1 MVKIEKPL
9 SAECDRF
16 HNLRATMKQ
25 NRGLW
30 ENMACMISTGWSKWR
45 KPIKCC
51 AIVLLLSLK
60 MYFYKMAVKLA
71 LLHGAE
77 CWAMKM

>member
-1 MVKIEKPL
+1 MVKMEKPL
-9 SAECDRF
+9 SAQCGRF

-45 KPIKCC
+45 KTNKMLCNCSLTFIKD
-51 AIVLLLSLK
+51 VLL
-60 MYFYKMAVKLA
+60 
-71 LLHGAE
+71 
-77 CWAMKM
+77 

>member
-9 SAECDRF
+9 SAQCDRF

-30 ENMACMISTGWSKWR
+30 ENMACMISTGWSNRR
-45 KPIKCC
+45 KTNKMLCNCSLSFIKD
-51 AIVLLLSLK
+51 VPL
-60 MYFYKMAVKLA
+60 
-71 LLHGAE
+71 
-77 CWAMKM
+77 